1 MGMIVRGGGL
11 AVSLALLAGLGVP
24 TEAPAQ
30 QFTNFYVFGDSLS
43 DAGTYRFPVDGALFP
58 LKFTV
63 NPYPVWNQVLG
74 AHLGITVSPYLA
86 TDAVT
91 QTSTV
96 VGGNNYAQGGA
107 CVNSGFSLTQCPVF
121 PLNSLGE
128 AQQIGVYLAS
138 TGGRA
143 DPDALYSAWAGAN
156 NIFAEATLI
165 GGGKSVEAALTSVAG
180 AAQEHVQNIRALSQ
194 AGARYIVVPN
204 LPNIALTPA
213 GATPEAGAFYAASVG
228 VYNTVLSAGLA
239 QLGGSNLIYADMY
252 RILTEVYSDPT
263 RYGFT
268 NVTGMACTTPSSI
281 MCSAATLAAPN
292 AQFTYLFADDVH
304 PTPAAH
310 AVLAQYVA
318 SIIEAPAL
326 IGLLADVPLS
336 SGWGIFRT
344 LDSRLDPPAKAGW
357 QLYSNVDYSSYDVDP
372 AGNRSGADG
381 SAVGGYLG
389 LEYGFGNG
397 MSAGALLNLSHGSYD
412 FGSNSGGFDAD
423 MFTFTS
429 YANLRLGGFYGQ
441 LSGTLGTIGYD
452 DVERQFMLGAAWRSN
467 SGETDGT
474 YYAARLATGYD
485 VTLGAFSLGPIGQL
499 SYQRAEVD
507 GYAETQDDSSAMRF
521 GSQDSE
527 LFFGTLGGR
536 AVYAFEFGGTRLKAL
551 VQATY
556 NYNFLDNDRL
566 VNAGLVGAPVTF
578 DMPVYAPGDGWTDLR
593 LGLSAEAGAN
603 TLASLMVGT
612 QFFDEEGT
620 GWYGNLGLTYRF

>member
-1 MGMIVRGGGL
+1 MFF
-11 AVSLALLAGLGVP
+11 ALVAGLGVP

-74 AHLGITVSPYLA
+74 AHLGIAISPYLA
-86 TDAVT
+86 TDALT
-91 QTSTV
+91 ETSTV
-96 VGGNNYAQGGA
+96 VSGNNYAQGGA
-107 CVNSGFSLTQCPVF
+107 CVNSGFSLTECPVF
-121 PLNSLGE
+121 PLNTLGE
-128 AQQIGVYLAS
+128 AQQIGTYLAS
-138 TGGRA
+138 TGGQA
-143 DPDALYSAWAGAN
+143 DPNALYSAWAGAN

-165 GGGKSVEAALTSVAG
+165 EGGKPVEAALTSVAA
-180 AAQEHVQNIRALSQ
+180 AAQDHVKNIRALSQ
-194 AGARYIVVPN
+194 AGARYIIVPN

-213 GATPEAGAFYAASVG
+213 GAAPEAGAYYAASVG
-228 VYNTVLSAGLA
+228 IYNSVLNEGLA

-252 RILTEVYSDPT
+252 RVLTEVYVDPT
-263 RYGFT
+263 RYGLT
-268 NVTGMACTTPSSI
+268 NVTGTACTTSSAI
-281 MCSAATLAAPN
+281 MCTTATLAAPD

-310 AVLAQYVA
+310 ALLAQYVA

-344 LDSRLDPPAKAGW
+344 LDSRLDAPDQAGW
-357 QLYSNVDYSSYDVDP
+357 QLYSNVDYSTYDADP
-372 AGNRSGADG
+372 AGNGSGADG

-389 LEYGFGNG
+389 VEHGFGNG
-397 MSAGALLNLSHGSYD
+397 ASAGALLNLSHGSYD

-423 MFTFTS
+423 MFTATV
-429 YANLRLGGFYGQ
+429 YANLHLGGLYGQ
-441 LSGTLGTIGYD
+441 LSGTLGTISYD
-452 DVERQFMLGAAWRSN
+452 DVERQFMMGAALRTN

-485 VTLGAFSLGPIGQL
+485 MTLGALRAGPIGQF
-499 SYQRAEVD
+499 SYQRANVD
-507 GYAETQDDSSAMRF
+507 AYAEAQGDSSSMRF

-527 LFFGTLGGR
+527 LFFGTVGARAIYAFQLGG
-536 AVYAFEFGGTRLKAL
+536 ARLKAL

-556 NYNFLDNDRL
+556 NYNFLSDDRV

-578 DMPVYAPGDGWTDLR
+578 DMPVNAPGDGWTDLR
-593 LGLSAEAGAN
+593 LGLSAEIGTNAFAN
-603 TLASLMVGT
+603 LMVGT
-612 QFFDEEGT
+612 QFLDDDGT
-620 GWYGNLGLTYRF
+620 GWYGNLGATYRF